1 MKKIT
6 IENRGKIEIKNSY
19 ITCFLG
25 KNDIYK
31 SSEDLYKE
39 LNVINPIKSDEIYSI
54 NGEEY
59 LIIYPIQEKKISLVT
74 NEGNLYKSKVY
85 FVDDI
90 KNIIKGLNMDNPCY
104 YAEGEYKIFETETE
118 YAFFLFNK
126 ELSEIKDIKEENVD
140 FENLEKTY
148 KNLQI
153 KESYLLKDINK
164 NINLYSKIDKIG
176 EEKYFITLPRT
187 SLKYKLNYFY
197 EKKKRDVIDDVI
209 YGILG
214 NYASGKSFFLIYY
227 TSRSK
232 FPSVYLNLKILN
244 SLFRTKGFQDL
255 LNEELMILFY
265 KLHKSYDEFKN
276 FILKFLP
283 YNKYE
288 FKNLIISIINEIKT
302 EKALIVLDQYQE
314 EIIGD
319 KNFIKNLKKILF
331 NKNAQIKVVIS
342 SSMNDGPIRKAYL
355 DIILD
360 NFNTINKK
368 IERENAKKDN
378 EENEENINGENNNEY
393 ENNKTESKKN
403 ENNKEIL
410 KNENY
415 SNNFIPYHFME
426 KLVEDLYIKENI
438 KEIKKQNDEN
448 LTEYLKLFNFLP
460 LYYNLCRQHEKDL
473 KNFVKSTKI
482 KIEDKIKK
490 INQKEKFNIIY
501 FDYIRKMIDNEITVN
516 ELNSYG
522 EYIPFKYFYI
532 DKDDSKMILKTHF
545 PLVKDAW
552 NNIIMEQLVNFFD
565 GEIKFEGNVVG
576 SLMELNL
583 FINIKNKIIPL
594 DIDNFIEFE
603 TISSFGKI
611 VESDTKE
618 FRNKNIF
625 ITQRNQNGPHFD
637 FAYLEGKNQFSPKL
651 TFIQVK
657 KSLSNNKINKQQ
669 MHNIFEESKNYF
681 YNSFNFIP
689 EYENI
694 NLIYIT
700 LFNNHIKQAFISHY
714 NYKRN
719 KSKKV
724 CELGKNVNS
733 IVYTV
738 NQIYNFCFQ
747 NNIQLFF
754 YDPKNHLFYIKN
766 DNNFELVNLDFSLE
780 NKNEFNLFF
789 NTNYLSTEFQ
799 NNKNNCKE
807 INLKYEKYKSETI
820 FLKNKR
826 VMPFSSKI
834 NQFDMKYAFDFANLY
849 FTNANIIN
857 YIDLH
862 ETHLDC
868 EYNNLTKFQAI
879 ICFKIK
885 GQKKEFQVDSIIYSN
900 KLIKYEKDTFKLM
913 GDAELER
920 NNDFL
925 VIISFE
931 SIDESLKKLI
941 K

>member
-1 MKKIT
+1 MNMKKIT
-6 IENRGKIEIKNSY
+6 VENRGKIEIKNSY

-25 KNDIYK
+25 KNNIYK
-31 SSEDLYKE
+31 SSEDLYQE
-39 LNVINPIKSDEIYSI
+39 LNVINPDKSDEIYSI
-54 NGEEY
+54 NGEKY
-59 LIIYPIQEKKISLVT
+59 LIIYPIKEKKISIVT
-74 NEGNLYKSKVY
+74 NEGNLYKSIVH
-85 FVDDI
+85 FIDDI
-90 KNIIKGLNMDNPCY
+90 KNIIKGLNMENPCY
-104 YAEGEYKIFETETE
+104 YAEGEYKVFQTEND
-118 YAFFLFNK
+118 YAYFLFKN
-126 ELSEIKDIKEENVD
+126 ELTEIKDIKEENVD
-140 FENLEKTY
+140 FDNLEKTY
-148 KNLQI
+148 NNLEI

-187 SLKYKLNYFY
+187 SLNFTLNYFY

-209 YGILG
+209 YGIFG

-232 FPSVYLNLKILN
+232 FPSIYLNLKILN

-255 LNEELMILFY
+255 LNDELMNLFY
-265 KLHKSYDEFKN
+265 KLKKTYNEFKN

-283 YNKYE
+283 YNKYG
-288 FKNLIISIINEIKT
+288 FNNLIISIINEIKS

-331 NKNAQIKVVIS
+331 NKNSKIKVVIS
-342 SSMNDGPIRKAYL
+342 STMNDGPIRKAYL

-360 NFNTINKK
+360 NFTTINKN
-368 IERENAKKDN
+368 IERGNSKIDI
-378 EENEENINGENNNEY
+378 EENEEYING

-403 ENNKEIL
+403 ENNNEIL
-410 KNENY
+410 KNDNY

-448 LTEYLKLFNFLP
+448 FNEYLKLFNFLP
-460 LYYNLCRQHEKDL
+460 LYYNLCRQHENDL
-473 KNFVKSTKI
+473 KNFVESTKV
-482 KIEDKIKK
+482 KIEYKIKK
-490 INQKEKFNIIY
+490 INKKEKFNIIY

-522 EYIPFKYFYI
+522 DYIPFKYFYI
-532 DKDDSKMILKTHF
+532 DKNDTKMILKTHF

-594 DIDNFIEFE
+594 EVDSFIEFDN
-603 TISSFGKI
+603 ISSFGKI

-625 ITQRNQNGPHFD
+625 ITQRNQNGPNFD
-637 FAYLEGKNQFSPKL
+637 FAYLEGKNQLSPKL

-657 KSLSNNKINKQQ
+657 KSLSNNKINRQQ
-669 MHNIFEESKNYF
+669 MYNIFEESKNNF
-681 YNSFNFIP
+681 LNSFNFIP
-689 EYENI
+689 EYDKI

-700 LFNNHIKQAFISHY
+700 LFNKQIKQAFISHY

-719 KSKKV
+719 KTKRV
-724 CELGKNVNS
+724 YELGKNVNS

-738 NQIYNFCFQ
+738 NQIYNFCSQ

-754 YDPKNHLFYIKN
+754 YEPNKHLFYIKN
-766 DNNFELVNLDFSLE
+766 NNDFQLVNLDFSLE
-780 NKNEFNLFF
+780 NKNEFNLIF

-799 NNKNNCKE
+799 NNKNNCQE
-807 INLKYEKYKSETI
+807 INLKYEKYKSGKN
-820 FLKNKR
+820 FLNSKR
-826 VMPFSSKI
+826 VIPFSYKI
-834 NQFDMKYAFDFANLY
+834 NQFDMKNVFDFANRY
-849 FTNANIIN
+849 FKNTNIIN

-862 ETHLDC
+862 EAHLDC
-868 EYNNLTKFQAI
+868 EYYNLTNLQAI

-885 GQKKEFQVDSIIYSN
+885 GPKKEFYVDSIIYNN
-900 KLIKYEKDTFKLM
+900 KLIKYEKETFKLI
-913 GDAELER
+913 GAAELDR

-931 SIDESLKKLI
+931 SIDESLKKLT